1 MSDKNPYETPAANLG
16 DATNDATEIEKVKK
30 GQKLII
36 YALLINISVYLVQM
50 AVGQVAV
57 LVTLISIVT
66 AFVGLYYLS
75 TGLGMSILTRIFVLI
90 LLFIPPLNIL
100 TMLVINSKAT
110 AKLRAAGYK
119 VGLLGASK
127 KAVPSQT

>member
-1 MSDKNPYETPAANLG
+1 MTDTNPYETPEAPVG
-16 DATNDATEIEKVKK
+16 DPHHDAEEVEKVKK

-36 YALLINISVYLVQM
+36 YAILINLSAYLVQM

-57 LVTLISIVT
+57 LVTLASTIV
-66 AFVGLYYLS
+66 ALVGLYHLS
-75 TGLGMSILTRIFVLI
+75 KGLGMSILTKIFVLI
-90 LLFIPPLNIL
+90 LLFIPLLNIL

-110 AKLRAAGYK
+110 ARLRAAGYK

-127 KAVPSQT
+127 QAS

>member
-1 MSDKNPYETPAANLG
+1 MTDTNPYETPEAPVG
-16 DATNDATEIEKVKK
+16 DPHHDAEEVEKVKK

-36 YALLINISVYLVQM
+36 YAILINLSAYLVQM

-57 LVTLISIVT
+57 LVTLASTIV
-66 AFVGLYYLS
+66 ALVGLYYLS
-75 TGLGMSILTRIFVLI
+75 KGLGMSILTKIFVLI
-90 LLFIPPLNIL
+90 LLFIPLLNIL

-110 AKLRAAGYK
+110 ARLRAAGYK

-127 KAVPSQT
+127 QAS